1 RAWSRPGSTRS
12 GASTGSGPS
21 RCASWTTGWPRT
33 GRCGRRISTRSR
45 AISLKWT
52 RTDRMEGHDMDG
64 DLERAGGRWKL
75 RVSLE
80 LAHPPEMVWRAITEP
95 RHLEAWFP
103 QRIVGEW
110 AVGAPLT
117 FEAREGE
124 HPAFD
129 GEVTAWDP
137 PSLLEFRWGTDVIRF
152 EIRPHDNGA
161 TAGCTFVLTDAFDEL
176 GKAAR
181 DSAGWHVCLDVLE
194 FHLDGTT
201 PPWA

>member
-1 RAWSRPGSTRS
+1 
-12 GASTGSGPS
+12 
-21 RCASWTTGWPRT
+21 
-33 GRCGRRISTRSR
+33 
-45 AISLKWT
+45 
-52 RTDRMEGHDMDG
+52 MDG
-64 DLERAGGRWKL
+64 DLERAGDQWKL
-75 RVSLE
+75 RFTRE
-80 LAHPPEMVWRAITEP
+80 LPHPPEKVWRAITEP

-103 QRIVGEW
+103 QRIIGEW

-117 FEAREGE
+117 FEARGGE

-129 GEVTAWDP
+129 GEVLAWDP

-161 TAGCTFVLTDAFDEL
+161 TAGCTFVLTDAIDEL

-201 PPWA
+201 PHWAVGDPTGYVHEHSRGRWNQVHAGYVEKFGEAASAIGPPV